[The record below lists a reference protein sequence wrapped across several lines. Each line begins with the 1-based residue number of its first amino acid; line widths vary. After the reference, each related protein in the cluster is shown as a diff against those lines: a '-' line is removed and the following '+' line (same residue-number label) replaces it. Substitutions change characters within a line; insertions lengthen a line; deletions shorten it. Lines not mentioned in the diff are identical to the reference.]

1 METLNLGN
9 IAKLRNGKVGIV
21 MGAKANEPWLLVFG
35 NFTMRINRF
44 DDNGKCKT
52 AGKEDYDIVEVFDG
66 SEVDTASVFRANF
79 STEALK
85 CIWSEAKVKAKATAA
100 KAVKKKTATIKKAP
114 AKKAEKKAKASSK
127 KK

>member
-44 DDNGKCKT
+44 NDNGKCKT

-79 STEALK
+79 STEGLK
-85 CIWSEAKVKAKATAA
+85 CVWSEAKVKAKATAA
-100 KAVKKKTATIKKAP
+100 KAVKKTATIKKAP
-114 AKKAEKKAKASSK
+114 AKKAEKKAKTSSK